1 MSADGAPISVMK
13 RGNLCLNTVLFNGDV
28 VFYVTIKAPVV
39 FVDRAAAKKAILRLE
54 RL

>member
-28 VFYVTIKAPVV
+28 VFYVTIKNQLTVL
-39 FVDRAAAKKAILRLE
+39 DRAAVKRTIPRFGRL
-54 RL
+54 